1 MEGRVGMDRG
11 KALLVVS
18 SFFAVLTLFAVV
30 SAVTRGD
37 GKLILEV
44 SEERSRQGGRRLL
57 QSSSSSSTPTC
68 TTSCPSAGQATSAC
82 SALSS
87 STQSTIRNNLIANCG
102 MNTFGSSCCSS
113 IPSDQWSNYLNCMCA
128 GDSVLAGLTAF
139 VNPTQVI
146 TACGCK
152 TVSTG
157 SSVTF
162 SGGNSSNSSSDTP
175 GSSAP
180 SPQSGD
186 ASNPVATQI
195 IASQTS
201 TQG

>member
-1 MEGRVGMDRG
+1 MDRG
-11 KALLVVS
+11 KALLAVS

-30 SAVTRGD
+30 SITRGD
-37 GKLILEV
+37 YGIHV
-44 SEERSRQGGRRLL
+44 SEGRSRPGVGLAGGRRLL

-68 TTSCPSAGQATSAC
+68 TTSCPSSGQAASAC

-113 IPSDQWSNYLNCMCA
+113 IPSDQWNNYLNCMCA

-146 TACGCK
+146 AACGCK

-162 SGGNSSNSSSDTP
+162 SGGNSSNTSSDTP
-175 GSSAP
+175 VSSTP
-180 SPQSGD
+180 SPPSSQSGD
-186 ASNPVATQI
+186 TSNPVATQI